1 MDETVQEF
9 YENAQQPHISSR
21 AREEQRDELFSG
33 ELQCLTLSV
42 QTEQS
47 RAGDRPKSSETLQLE
62 TLAALINSGDKLVFS
77 LIIFLIRKIQLK
89 LF

>member
-47 RAGDRPKSSETLQLE
+47 RAEQVTDQRAQRHCSWKH
-62 TLAALINSGDKLVFS
+62 
-77 LIIFLIRKIQLK
+77 
-89 LF
+89 